1 MVNIDEKINQ
11 YLTEESR
18 DEKMIDVEDSLKSL
32 LLKYQIIDCCATCF
46 YSMGGAQSVGRKT
59 DMTCENPEVG
69 TVLTGEKYHG
79 QYSMSIS
86 PEGKCKYWKQG
97 RRVR

>member
-1 MVNIDEKINQ
+1 MIEKKIDK

-18 DEKMIDVEDSLKSL
+18 DENMFDVENEVNATDI
-32 LLKYQIIDCCATCF
+32 KYQIVSCCATCF

-69 TVLTGEKYHG
+69 MVLTGEKYHG